1 MSDMTVAENIAL
13 GYYPKRA
20 GCIVKRAEMNQRAGV
35 ILERMGIDIEP
46 GIKLRRLSVAQQQMV
61 EIAKALWKQP
71 YILIMDEP
79 TAALNDQET
88 ARLFQV
94 LKNLKKEGVTIV
106 FITHR
111 MQEQFEL
118 ADRITVLR
126 NGELIATVHT
136 DQVTPDGLVEMMVG
150 RDIGA
155 NYTRKH
161 AMKAGRKIF
170 EAKNITA
177 GHQIRDVSIHV
188 RSGEIVSVFGLW
200 GRVRRN

>member
-1 MSDMTVAENIAL
+1 
-13 GYYPKRA
+13 
-20 GCIVKRAEMNQRAGV
+20 MNQRAGE
-35 ILERMGIDIEP
+35 ILQRMGIDIEP
-46 GIKLRRLSVAQQQMV
+46 GMKLRRLSVAQQQMV

-88 ARLFQV
+88 AHLFQV
-94 LKNLKKEGVTIV
+94 LKNLKQEGVTIV

-126 NGELIATVHT
+126 NGKLIATVNT
-136 DQVTPDGLVEMMVG
+136 EDVTPDELVEMMVG

-155 NYTRKH
+155 NYKRQKII
-161 AMKAGRKIF
+161 KPGEKIF
-170 EAKNITA
+170 EAKISQQDT
-177 GHQIRDVSIHV
+177 RLKMYP
-188 RSGEIVSVFGLW
+188 FM
-200 GRVRRN
+200 